1 MNGGMMASR
10 SGPAALIV
18 FMRYT
23 EPDKV
28 RTRRAASIGQEE
40 PACVYEKRLRF
51 TLGVAADF

>member
-1 MNGGMMASR
+1 MMASR